1 MKLRTLSVSKET
13 ITSLYMV
20 QGVLQEQKGRKVT
33 LSETLDYLINHWDP
47 NIKHDV
53 FQLEEKQ

>member
-13 ITSLYMV
+13 ITSLYIA
-20 QGVLQEQKGRKVT
+20 QGILQEAKGVKVT
-33 LSETLDYLINHWDP
+33 LSETLDFLINHWDP

>member
-1 MKLRTLSVSKET
+1 
-13 ITSLYMV
+13 MV

-33 LSETLDYLINHWDP
+33 LSETLDYLVNHWDP